1 MIWAEFSW
9 RGKTTLVF
17 VEGNMNAIA
26 YVHMF
31 VCVSD
36 PFIEENYPKGLV
48 FQQNNAA
55 AHTAKHTRDYF
66 MEEVHKL

>member
-1 MIWAEFSW
+1 MIWVGISW
-9 RGKTTLVF
+9 RGKTPSVF

-26 YVHMF
+26 YVDMF
-31 VCVSD
+31 VSVVD

-55 AHTAKHTRDYF
+55 AHTAKHARDYF